1 MMESSN
7 NYFQMMLELRQHIDW
22 LNQILKGGKGD
33 AVIIDGETKPSITKD
48 IEDRWAGIAAMV
60 QGRQTFETKSELDA
74 SGAPPVDKPL
84 SEVWNDPT
92 INNNGLYGY
101 SGGVWV
107 KSPYDMQQLYTQ
119 TSAYFSSRVGTDSIR
134 DWHHNLM
141 GDASNRYPGVFWG
154 SELPQEIVNGKACLV
169 FGGGSTTWSTYCRP
183 LPVELFPS
191 GLVSASVKIEQL
203 GSRKT
208 TGVTDRILLLQYSTD
223 APDAAN
229 ETAREEVTYSDSDQS
244 GTGIYITFDNVTIHP
259 DTKSLYLFV
268 SPQKWDIYVSEV
280 CVADGPASAYRQPVN
295 AFFDKNV
302 LPKGSINPDYADSMS
317 LVDSWEF
324 DGNHL
329 KLNAKVRELAFIDY
343 DTPAQGELTPGSEVF
358 LSLDMKA
365 DKTSQCDVSLFQY
378 DSSGVL
384 TRRTDLAYNGGGG
397 EWVSR
402 NSGVVQIKE
411 DAETIRFRMVNRSEF
426 DPNEPDGIITTEF
439 KNVTLYKIGQ
449 SAKAPDPYNVMVS
462 VNERAKK
469 VEEKVKE
476 VEALAKEKPVYQ
488 TIDNLIKDPIN
499 FSGFSSSD
507 SPSLVKVQGNTHI
520 LLSPASGNDRVSSIR
535 VPYHHLNSGLVS
547 CGVTLSRKITGIV
560 SSRVLLMQ
568 YDSNSVEIAR
578 EAYDFDTTLSVDEN
592 DPQTWV
598 DVVFSGIALLDNTRA
613 VSLYLDSGSNHT
625 TGIYF
630 TNPWMSDG
638 TANSRPQLKD
648 FPNYWF
654 DSEWTG
660 NHLSALPQDA
670 AGFKHLD
677 SAGSMLVI
685 QDNDYVT
692 YVRRYWVDAVGVF
705 TPQKHGYF
713 ECTMLADDLSGNARG
728 AEMGIL
734 FFDSNGNEIA
744 RKEIKNNKL
753 SRWDRVGADFD
764 VPSNAVRVQVRFVR
778 WGGVSKD
785 VRFRDVTITDAQVGH
800 HNRSYFVSSVMT
812 SPGNSAGR
820 SVYISPNGNDAN
832 SGSETSPFKTLS
844 KAVSELNSVG
854 TVIVQDGTY
863 PKDSINVGA
872 SGNLIIRASGMSR
885 PKWIQGHKYEGVWSQ
900 TIDRANVWQI
910 DTTVAPNKYI
920 FEHLTPEGL
929 ISDVDRLPLQRG
941 RTHRLPS
948 FRLKPFNSL
957 DELDAGTPGGWLYD
971 SGQEVLYITT
981 PNGDDPN
988 THEYYRP
995 DAALISGG
1003 QKSAHLQV
1011 DGIESWYG
1019 PINFRGLGSYLARDI
1034 RVLGSRSDGL
1044 KRDGAKGVE
1053 YHIETAAADNDG
1065 ANSHNTN
1072 VDIAGLPLG
1081 EVPPASHVVSF
1092 DMWCHDNWDDG
1103 DSLHERC
1110 EGEYHGGLWE
1120 WNGDRGVATAYGA
1133 HVSLYSGVARD
1144 NGKNGQSSS
1153 DSSTSGEGFGSLGSA
1168 NPDEGGVGTQ
1178 MMCFGCESYRNNV
1191 NYSAY
1196 GNKCTLIVNQSISRD
1211 GRVAGYASVGPGS
1224 KLIAKNCF
1232 DSGSTIPKLEENGGS
1247 IDVINTDLL
1256 V

>member
-1 MMESSN
+1 MSS
-7 NYFQMMLELRQHIDW
+7 FPDLLTSFEEAVEA
-22 LNQILKGGKGD
+22 LKVKLSQDPSKGTTYN
-33 AVIIDGETKPSITKD
+33 GEAIQSIAKD
-48 IEDRWAGIAAMV
+48 IEDQWAAISAMV
-60 QGRQTFETKSELDA
+60 QGRSSYETKAELDA
-74 SGAPPVDKPL
+74 AGAPPADKPL
-84 SEVWNDPT
+84 AEVWNDPT
-92 INNNGLYGY
+92 LNNNGLYGY

-107 KSPYDMQQLYTQ
+107 KSPYDMQQLYAQ
-119 TSAYFSSRVGTDSIR
+119 TSAYFSSRVGADSLR

-141 GDASNRYPGVFWG
+141 GDASNRFPGVFWG

-169 FGGGSTTWSTYCRP
+169 FGGGSTSWSTYSRA
-183 LPVELFPS
+183 LPVDLFPS
-191 GLVSASVKIEQL
+191 GSVSASLKIEQL
-203 GSRKT
+203 GSRKDS
-208 TGVTDRILLLQYSTD
+208 GATDRVLLVQYSTD
-223 APDAAN
+223 APDSAN

-259 DTKSLYLFV
+259 DTQSIYLYL
-268 SPQKWDIYVSEV
+268 SPRKWDIYISEV

-329 KLNAKVRELAFIDY
+329 QLNAKVREIAFIDY

-365 DKTSQCDVSLFQY
+365 AKTSQCDVSLFQY
-378 DSSGVL
+378 DTNETVI
-384 TRRTDLAYNGGGG
+384 RRTDLTYTGSGG

-402 NSGVVQIKE
+402 NSGVVKIKE
-411 DAETIRFRMVNRSEF
+411 GAETIRFRVVNRSEF
-426 DPNEPDGIITTEF
+426 DPDEPEGIVTTEF

-449 SAKAPDPYNVMVS
+449 SAKAPDPYNVMVA

-488 TIDNLIKDPIN
+488 SIDNLIKEPVN

-507 SPSLVKVQGNTHI
+507 SPSLVKAQGNTHI
-520 LLSPASGNDRVSSIR
+520 LLSPASGNDRVSTFR

-547 CGVTLSRKITGIV
+547 CGVTLSRKLPDTYSG
-560 SSRVLLMQ
+560 RVMLLQ
-568 YDSNSVEIAR
+568 YDSNSVEVAR
-578 EAYDFDTTLSVDEN
+578 EYHNFAGSLSVDEN
-592 DPQTWV
+592 DPSTWV
-598 DVVFSGIALLDNTRA
+598 DVVISGIALLDNTRA

-625 TGIYF
+625 TGFYF

-638 TANSRPQLKD
+638 VATSRPQLKD

-654 DSEWTG
+654 YADWTG
-660 NHLSALPQDA
+660 NHLSALPQDT
-670 AGFKHLD
+670 AGFKHID
-677 SAGSMLVI
+677 SSGPMLVI
-685 QDNDYVT
+685 QDDDDIT
-692 YVRRYWVDAVGVF
+692 YARRYWVDAVGVF
-705 TPQKHGYF
+705 TPQNHGYF
-713 ECTMLADDLSGNARG
+713 ECTMLADDKTGNPSG

-734 FFDSNGNEIA
+734 FFDSNGDEIA
-744 RKEIKNNKL
+744 RKIIKNTKL
-753 SRWDRVGADFD
+753 NLWHRVGTDFD
-764 VPSNAVRVQVRFVR
+764 VPTDTARVQIRFVR
-778 WGGVSKD
+778 WGNISTD
-785 VRFRDVTITDAQVGH
+785 VRFRDITITDAQVGH
-800 HNRSYFVSSVMT
+800 HNRSFYVSSVL
-812 SPGNSAGR
+812 SNPSSSAGR
-820 SVYISPNGNDAN
+820 TVYISPNGNDAN
-832 SGSETSPFKTLS
+832 SGTETSPFKTLT
-844 KAVSELNSVG
+844 KAVNELNSVG
-854 TVIVQDGTY
+854 TVIVLDGTY
-863 PKDSINVGA
+863 GKESISVGND
-872 SGNLIIRASGMSR
+872 GNLVIRPHGISR
-885 PKWIQGHKYEGVWSQ
+885 PKWIQGHKYEGIWAP
-900 TIDRANVWQI
+900 TIDRANIWQI
-910 DTTVAPNKYI
+910 DTTVAPNKFI

-929 ISDVDRLPLQRG
+929 ISDADRLPTQRG

-988 THEYYRP
+988 NHDYYRP

-1003 QKSAHLQV
+1003 QKTAHLQV

-1019 PINFRGLGSYLARDI
+1019 PINFNGLGSYLARDI
-1034 RVLGSRSDGL
+1034 RVIGSRSDGI
-1044 KRDGAKGVE
+1044 RRNGTKGIE
-1053 YHIETAAADNDG
+1053 YHIEAAAADNDG
-1065 ANSHNTN
+1065 ANAHNSN
-1072 VDIAGLPLG
+1072 SEIPGLPSG
-1081 EVPPASHVVSF
+1081 DVPPASHVASF

-1133 HVSLYSGVARD
+1133 HVSVYSGVARD
-1144 NGKNGQSSS
+1144 NGNNGQSIG
-1153 DSSTSGEGFGSLGSA
+1153 DSSTSGEGFGSLGTA
-1168 NPDEGGVGTQ
+1168 ALEEGGVGTQ
-1178 MMCFGCESYRNNV
+1178 MICFSCESYRNNV

-1196 GNKCTLIVNQSISRD
+1196 GDKCILTVNQSISRD
-1211 GRVAGYASVGPGS
+1211 ARVAGYAAVGAGS

-1232 DSGSTIPKLEENGGS
+1232 DSGSAVPKLEESGGS
-1247 IDVINTDLL
+1247 VEVINADLL
-1256 V
+1256 T

>member
-1 MMESSN
+1 MSSFPDLLTAFEEAVEALKVKLSQDPSSSTTYN
-7 NYFQMMLELRQHIDW
+7 NE
-22 LNQILKGGKGD
+22 
-33 AVIIDGETKPSITKD
+33 VIQSIAKD
-48 IEDRWAGIAAMV
+48 IEDKWAAISAMV
-60 QGRQTFETKSELDA
+60 QGRSSYETKAELDA
-74 SGAPPVDKPL
+74 AGAPPADKPL
-84 SEVWNDPT
+84 AEVWNDPT
-92 INNNGLYGY
+92 LNNNGLYGY

-119 TSAYFSSRVGTDSIR
+119 TSAYFSSRVGADSLR

-141 GDASNRYPGVFWG
+141 GDASNRYPSVFWG

-169 FGGGSTTWSTYCRP
+169 FGGGSTNWSTYCRS

-259 DTKSLYLFV
+259 DTKSIYLFV

-329 KLNAKVRELAFIDY
+329 QLNAKVREVAFIDY

-384 TRRTDLAYNGGGG
+384 TRRTDLAYDGSGG
-397 EWVSR
+397 EWVSQS
-402 NSGVVQIKE
+402 SGVVQIKE

-426 DPNEPDGIITTEF
+426 DPGEPDGIVTTEF

-449 SAKAPDPYNVMVS
+449 TAKAPDPYNVMVS

-488 TIDNLIKDPIN
+488 TIDNLIKEPVN
-499 FSGFSSSD
+499 FSGFSFD
-507 SPSLVKVQGNTHI
+507 SAPLVKAQGNTH
-520 LLSPASGNDRVSSIR
+520 LLLNPVNANDRTAAIR
-535 VPYHHLNSGLVS
+535 IPYHHISSGLVS
-547 CGVTLSRKITGIV
+547 CGVTLSRKLAGAV
-560 SSRVLLMQ
+560 SSRVLLLQ

-578 EAYDFDTTLSVDEN
+578 DTYDFDTSLVVDEN

-598 DVVFSGIALLDNTRA
+598 DVVFSGVALLSNTSA
-613 VSLYLDSGSNHT
+613 VSLYLDSGSNHA
-625 TGIYF
+625 TGVYF

-638 TANSRPQLKD
+638 VTDRRPPLKD

-654 DSEWTG
+654 DADWSG
-660 NHLSALPQDA
+660 NHLSSLPQDT

-677 SAGSMLVI
+677 SAGTMLVI
-685 QDNDYVT
+685 QDDDELT

-705 TPQKHGYF
+705 TPQNHGYF
-713 ECTMLADDLSGNARG
+713 ECTMLADEKSGNLSG

-734 FFDSNGNEIA
+734 FFDSNGDEIA
-744 RKEIKNNKL
+744 RKSIKNTQLN
-753 SRWDRVGADFD
+753 RWHRVGADFD
-764 VPSNAVRVQVRFVR
+764 VPNNTVRLQIRFVR
-778 WGGVSKD
+778 WGGVSQD
-785 VRFRDVTITDAQVGH
+785 VRFRDITITDAQIGH
-800 HNRSYFVSSVMT
+800 HNRSFYVSSVL
-812 SPGNSAGR
+812 SNPSNSAGR
-820 SVYISPNGNDAN
+820 TVYISPNGNDAN

-854 TVIVQDGTY
+854 TVIVQDGAY
-863 PKDSINVGA
+863 PKDSINVG
-872 SGNLIIRASGMSR
+872 SGGNLIIRASGMSR

-929 ISDVDRLPLQRG
+929 ISDADRLPLQRG

-957 DELDAGTPGGWLYD
+957 DELDAGAPGGWLYD

-995 DAALISGG
+995 DAELISGG

-1019 PINFRGLGSYLARDI
+1019 PISFRGLGSYLARDI

-1044 KRDGAKGVE
+1044 KRDGAKGME
-1053 YHIETAAADNDG
+1053 YHVETAAADNDG

-1072 VDIAGLPLG
+1072 VNIPDLPSG

-1120 WNGDRGVATAYGA
+1120 WNGDRGVATSYGA
-1133 HVSLYSGVARD
+1133 HVSVYSGIARD
-1144 NGKNGQSSS
+1144 NGNNGQSSG
-1153 DSSTSGEGFGSLGSA
+1153 DSSTSGEGFGSLGTA
-1168 NPDEGGVGTQ
+1168 ALEEGGVGTQ
-1178 MMCFGCESYRNNV
+1178 MICFSCESYRNNV

-1196 GNKCTLIVNQSISRD
+1196 GNKCTLTVNQSISRD
-1211 GRVAGYASVGPGS
+1211 ARVAGYAAVGSGS

-1232 DSGSTIPKLEENGGS
+1232 DSGSLVPKLEEGGGS
-1247 IDVINTDLL
+1247 IDVINADLL
-1256 V
+1256 T

>member
-1 MMESSN
+1 MTESN
-7 NYFQMMLELRQHIDW
+7 NFFELVEWLKKNVDW
-22 LNQILKGGKGD
+22 LNLILIGGEND
-33 AVIIDGETKPSITKD
+33 SALIDGVVKPSIDKRFF
-48 IEDRWAGIAAMV
+48 DRFAAIQAMV
-60 QGRQTFETKSELDA
+60 QGRSAFETKAELDA
-74 SGAPPVDKPL
+74 AGAPPADKPL
-84 SEVWNDPT
+84 AEVWNDPT
-92 INNNGLYGY
+92 LNNNGLYGY

-119 TSAYFSSRVGTDSIR
+119 TSAYLSSRVGADSLR

-154 SELPQEIVNGKACLV
+154 SELPQEIINGKACLV
-169 FGGGSTTWSTYCRP
+169 FGGGSTSWSTYSRA
-183 LPVELFPS
+183 LPVDLFPS
-191 GLVSASVKIEQL
+191 GLVSASLKIEQL
-203 GSRKT
+203 GSRKDI
-208 TGVTDRILLLQYSTD
+208 GATDRILLIQYSTD
-223 APDAAN
+223 APDSAN

-244 GTGIYITFDNVTIHP
+244 GTGIYITFDNVAIHP
-259 DTKSLYLFV
+259 DTKSIYLYL
-268 SPQKWDIYVSEV
+268 SPRKWDIYVSEV

-329 KLNAKVRELAFIDY
+329 QLNAKVREIAFIDY

-365 DKTSQCDVSLFQY
+365 AKTSQCDVSLFQY
-378 DSSGVL
+378 DTNETVI
-384 TRRTDLAYNGGGG
+384 RRTDLSYTGSGG

-402 NSGVVQIKE
+402 NSGVVKIKE
-411 DAETIRFRMVNRSEF
+411 GAETIRFRVVNRSEF
-426 DPNEPDGIITTEF
+426 DPDEPEGIVTTEF

-449 SAKAPDPYNVMVS
+449 SAKSPDPYNVMVA
-462 VNERAKK
+462 VNDRAKK

-488 TIDNLIKDPIN
+488 SIDNLIKEPVN

-507 SPSLVKVQGNTHI
+507 SPSLVKAQGNTHI
-520 LLSPASGNDRVSSIR
+520 LLSPASGNDRVSTFR

-547 CGVTLSRKITGIV
+547 CGVTLSRKLPDTYSG
-560 SSRVLLMQ
+560 RVMLLQ
-568 YDSNSVEIAR
+568 YDSNSVEVAR
-578 EAYDFDTTLSVDEN
+578 EYYNFAGSLSVDEN
-592 DPQTWV
+592 DPSTWV
-598 DVVFSGIALLDNTRA
+598 DVVISGIALLDNTRA

-625 TGIYF
+625 TGFYF

-638 TANSRPQLKD
+638 VATSRPQLKD

-654 DSEWTG
+654 DADWTG
-660 NHLSALPQDA
+660 NHLSALPQDT

-677 SAGSMLVI
+677 SSGPMLVI
-685 QDNDYVT
+685 QDDDDIT
-692 YVRRYWVDAVGVF
+692 YARRYWVDAVGVF
-705 TPQKHGYF
+705 TPQNHGYF
-713 ECTMLADDLSGNARG
+713 ECTMLADDKTGNPSG

-734 FFDSNGNEIA
+734 FFDSNGDEIA
-744 RKEIKNNKL
+744 RKTIKNTKL
-753 SRWDRVGADFD
+753 NLWHRVGTDFD
-764 VPSNAVRVQVRFVR
+764 VPTDTARVQIRFVR
-778 WGGVSKD
+778 WGNISTD

-800 HNRSYFVSSVMT
+800 HNRSFYVSSVL
-812 SPGNSAGR
+812 SNPSSSAGR
-820 SVYISPNGNDAN
+820 TVYISPNGNDTN
-832 SGSETSPFKTLS
+832 SGTETSPFKTLT

-854 TVIVQDGTY
+854 TVIVLDGTY
-863 PKDSINVGA
+863 GKESISVGND
-872 SGNLIIRASGMSR
+872 GNLVIRPHGISR
-885 PKWIQGHKYEGVWSQ
+885 PKWIQGHKYEGVWAP
-900 TIDRANVWQI
+900 TIDRVNIWQI
-910 DTTVAPNKYI
+910 DTTVAPNKFI

-929 ISDVDRLPLQRG
+929 ISDADRLPIQRG

-988 THEYYRP
+988 NHDYYRP

-1003 QKSAHLQV
+1003 QKTAHLQV

-1019 PINFRGLGSYLARDI
+1019 PINFNGLGSYLARDI
-1034 RVLGSRSDGL
+1034 RVIGSRSDGI
-1044 KRDGAKGVE
+1044 RRNGAKGIE
-1053 YHIETAAADNDG
+1053 YHIEAAAADNDG
-1065 ANSHNTN
+1065 ANAHNSN
-1072 VDIAGLPLG
+1072 SEIPGLPSG
-1081 EVPPASHVVSF
+1081 DVPPASHVASF

-1133 HVSLYSGVARD
+1133 HVSVYSGVARD
-1144 NGKNGQSSS
+1144 NGNNGQSSG
-1153 DSSTSGEGFGSLGSA
+1153 DSSTSGEGFGSLGTA
-1168 NPDEGGVGTQ
+1168 ALEEGGVGTQ
-1178 MMCFGCESYRNNV
+1178 MICFSCESYRNNV

-1196 GNKCTLIVNQSISRD
+1196 GDKCTLTVNQSISRD
-1211 GRVAGYASVGPGS
+1211 ARVAGYASVGPGS

-1232 DSGSTIPKLEENGGS
+1232 DSGSAVAKLEENGGS
-1247 IDVINTDLL
+1247 VEVINAGLL
-1256 V
+1256 T